1 MGTYVDG
8 ILIPTAVIGSE
19 IDTHGLVAENSV
31 IVKKLLTVLIGEDI
45 SWSIGNSAKL
55 VVL

>member
-31 IVKKLLTVLIGEDI
+31 IVKKKLSTVLIGEDI
-45 SWSIGNSAKL
+45 SWSIGNSAK
-55 VVL
+55 